1 MSDEI
6 KIVDPDS
13 TIADDAFHA
22 SFEHPHTYIGQATPK
37 NRPPSVFLH
46 LKGTLPRTEANQR
59 SLAIVMERHELLELG
74 RYIVR
79 VLDRSPDDRI
89 LESLE
94 RIEGILEN
102 STLGQTSTTIK
113 VD

>member
-13 TIADDAFHA
+13 AFADDVFYA

-37 NRPPSVFLH
+37 SHPTPTFLH
-46 LKGTLPRTEANQR
+46 VRGGFFERDVNQR
-59 SLAIVMERHELLELG
+59 SLAILMERHELLELG

-79 VLDRSPDDRI
+79 VLDQSPDDRI
-89 LESLE
+89 LESLG
-94 RIEGILEN
+94 RIEGKLEKL
-102 STLGQTSTTIK
+102 T
-113 VD
+113 